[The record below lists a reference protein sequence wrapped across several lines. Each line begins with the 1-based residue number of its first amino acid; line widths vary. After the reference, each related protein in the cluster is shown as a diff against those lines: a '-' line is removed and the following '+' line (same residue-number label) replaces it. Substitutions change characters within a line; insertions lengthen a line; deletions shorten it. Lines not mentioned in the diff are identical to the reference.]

1 MSVDR
6 RKETFLQNLEMAK
19 NSKIEFQ
26 VEMVRL
32 LNKKKNLP
40 RIIKLDLG
48 LSEIENLVGTS
59 ADFESRINDSQEM
72 TGKRWSLWI
81 QVY

>member
-32 LNKKKNLP
+32 LNKKNWP

-72 TGKRWSLWI
+72 TGKR
-81 QVY
+81 